1 MHFSKTTNFRR
12 DWLRNAQAGSA
23 AAVLHHAISVILKW
37 FGLTGFIGHLLH
49 GVRLASGSSKS
60 NCSTNYPTKWRKLML
75 TLLPAMGVGIVGS
88 LVTAIVLA
96 ADWYV
101 WDFRYRIS
109 QQSVSQ
115 VAPSPGDNNVI
126 YVPSASGR
134 EVIVNVVNRFPDRNI
149 PPVQARLVRSV
160 VKI

>member
-1 MHFSKTTNFRR
+1 MHLSKAINFRLDCLR
-12 DWLRNAQAGSA
+12 DAQPGA
-23 AAVLHHAISVILKW
+23 AAALHQIICAFLKW
-37 FGLTGFIGHLLH
+37 FALTGFIRRLLH
-49 GVRLASGSSKS
+49 GVSFVSGSSQ
-60 NCSTNYPTKWRKLML
+60 STCGTSYSSKWRKMMLML
-75 TLLPAMGVGIVGS
+75 PPSMGVGIVGS

-109 QQSVSQ
+109 QQNVSQ
-115 VAPSPGDNNVI
+115 GDRSPGDKNVI
-126 YVPSASGR
+126 YVPNASGR
-134 EVIVNVVNRFPDRNI
+134 EVVVNVVDRFPDRNI

>member
-1 MHFSKTTNFRR
+1 
-12 DWLRNAQAGSA
+12 
-23 AAVLHHAISVILKW
+23 
-37 FGLTGFIGHLLH
+37 
-49 GVRLASGSSKS
+49 
-60 NCSTNYPTKWRKLML
+60 ML

-160 VKI
+160 VKV